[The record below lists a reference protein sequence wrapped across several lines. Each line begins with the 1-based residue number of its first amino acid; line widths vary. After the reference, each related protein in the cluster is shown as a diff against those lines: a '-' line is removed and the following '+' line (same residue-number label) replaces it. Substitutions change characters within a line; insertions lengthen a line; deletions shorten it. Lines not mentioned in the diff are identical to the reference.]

1 MDVYRGGKLRK
12 MKPTSI
18 SVPQFGLA
26 VPVLI
31 EPTHVAA
38 ISRNRASHDK
48 PGMTGQRS
56 ERHAAVLA

>member
-1 MDVYRGGKLRK
+1 MRLRAGWNQVDVYRGGKLRK

-38 ISRNRASHDK
+38 ILNDHVIEPVTISR
-48 PGMTGQRS
+48 G
-56 ERHAAVLA
+56 